1 MCVFVCVCVRDR
13 RRPNAAGVSVLIGIE
28 CRYVTITKERKCGLG
43 RNEKEGRMGMKRKID
58 Y

>member
-1 MCVFVCVCVRDR
+1 MFVCVCVRDR